1 MTLSYR
7 LRNVIIALVFAAIAV
22 TITFA
27 YAASYRRHVDSQGQS
42 VSVLVASRDIP
53 VGTPS
58 ASLVADGFARLAS
71 VPRSATVPS
80 PVDDVSALHG
90 LVVSQQIDAGEQISS
105 RRFAA
110 AAAPGVQ
117 ADISGSL
124 RAVEIAGTQ
133 EQVLAG
139 TLETG
144 EHVDFVA
151 SLAVPEGGQVHLT
164 RIIARDLLV
173 LTGPS
178 SPSSSRIT
186 STGEASIPVLL
197 AMTDDQAQAVE
208 HVVSFGNWSLMLRP
222 VTHPANDPGTV
233 DSSVSIIG
241 GSAAPT
247 RPSR

>member
-7 LRNVIIALVFAAIAV
+7 LRNIVIALVFAAIAV

-58 ASLVADGFARLAS
+58 ASLVAGGYAKLTS
-71 VPRSATVPS
+71 VPKSALVPS
-80 PVDDVSALHG
+80 PVSKVSALRN
-90 LVVSQQIDAGEQISS
+90 LVVSQQIDSGEQISS

-117 ADISGSL
+117 EDISGAL
-124 RAVEIAGTQ
+124 RAVEIAGTE

-139 TLETG
+139 TLQTG

-151 SLAVPEGGQVHLT
+151 SLAVPEGGQVHMT

-178 SPSSSRIT
+178 SSSSSKIT
-186 STGEASIPVLL
+186 STGVESIPVVL
-197 AMTDDQAQAVE
+197 AMTDAQAQAVE
-208 HVVSFGNWSLMLRP
+208 HVLSYGNWSLLLRP
-222 VTHPANDPGTV
+222 VTHPTNSAGTI
-233 DSSVSIIG
+233 DSSATIIG
-241 GSAAPT
+241 GGAAST
-247 RPSR
+247 RSSR